1 MKNELEL
8 SERREQRT
16 PLQIH
21 RSILRAEMR
30 YLRWRGSID
39 HMLDELCGF
48 DSRPPAEYDEEG

>member
-8 SERREQRT
+8 SERRTIRT

-30 YLRWRGSID
+30 R
-39 HMLDELCGF
+39 
-48 DSRPPAEYDEEG
+48 SR